1 MIENSSVTEP
11 ISQETL
17 IRTVIDRL
25 QLIIEQAES
34 ETKPLEMDPFRSQ
47 LFELFVMADG
57 AAMLDDKLEP
67 NLTSDSIAT
76 ILAERWQLRS
86 AAVESMQH
94 ESPLAQES
102 LSRMRLLWSFL
113 RMWMEWTYAWQ
124 RWSEF
129 HEGDATAE

>member
-1 MIENSSVTEP
+1 MTEP

-25 QLIIEQAES
+25 QVIIEQAEA
-34 ETKPLEMDPFRSQ
+34 ETKPLEMEPFRSQ

-67 NLTSDSIAT
+67 NLTSDSIAK

-86 AAVESMQH
+86 AAVESMQQD
-94 ESPLAQES
+94 SPLAQES

>member
-25 QLIIEQAES
+25 QVIIEQAEA

-47 LFELFVMADG
+47 LFELFVMADE

-67 NLTSDSIAT
+67 NLTSDSIAK

-86 AAVESMQH
+86 AAVESMQQD
-94 ESPLAQES
+94 SPLAQES

-124 RWSEF
+124 RWREF

>member
-11 ISQETL
+11 ISQEAL

-25 QLIIEQAES
+25 QVVIEQAEA

-57 AAMLDDKLEP
+57 AGMLDEALEP
-67 NLTSDSIAT
+67 NLTSDSIAK
-76 ILAERWQLRS
+76 ILSERWQLRS
-86 AAVESMQH
+86 AAVESMQQS
-94 ESPLAQES
+94 SPLGQES
-102 LSRMRLLWSFL
+102 LARMRLLWSFL
-113 RMWMEWTYAWQ
+113 RMWMEWSYAWQ
-124 RWSEF
+124 RWREF

>member
-11 ISQETL
+11 ISQASL

-25 QLIIEQAES
+25 QLIIEQAEA

-67 NLTSDSIAT
+67 NLTSDSIAK

-86 AAVESMQH
+86 AAVESMQQD
-94 ESPLAQES
+94 SPLAQES

-124 RWSEF
+124 RWREF
-129 HEGDATAE
+129 HEGDATTN

>member
-11 ISQETL
+11 ISQASL

-25 QLIIEQAES
+25 QLIIEQAEA
-34 ETKPLEMDPFRSQ
+34 ETKPLEMEPFRSQ

-67 NLTSDSIAT
+67 NLTSDSIAK

-86 AAVESMQH
+86 AAVESMQQD
-94 ESPLAQES
+94 SPLAQES

-124 RWSEF
+124 RWREF

>member
-1 MIENSSVTEP
+1 MTENPSVTEP
-11 ISQETL
+11 VSQAAL
-17 IRTVIDRL
+17 IQTVVDRL
-25 QLIIEQAES
+25 QLIIEQAEA

-57 AAMLDDKLEP
+57 AAMLDESLEP

-76 ILAERWQLRS
+76 ILAERWELRS
-86 AAVESMQH
+86 AALQSMQQA
-94 ESPLAQES
+94 SPLAQES

-124 RWSEF
+124 RWNEF
-129 HEGDATAE
+129 HEGDATAD

>member
-1 MIENSSVTEP
+1 MIENASVTEP
-11 ISQETL
+11 ISQSAL
-17 IRTVIDRL
+17 IQTVIDRL
-25 QLIIEQAES
+25 QLIIEQAEA

-67 NLTSDSIAT
+67 NLTSDSIAK

-86 AAVESMQH
+86 AAVESMQQA
-94 ESPLAQES
+94 SPLAQES
-102 LSRMRLLWSFL
+102 LSRMRLLWAFL

-129 HEGDATAE
+129 HQGDATAD

>member
-11 ISQETL
+11 ISQATL

-25 QLIIEQAES
+25 QLIIEQAEA

-57 AAMLDDKLEP
+57 AAMLDEALEP
-67 NLTSDSIAT
+67 NLTSDSIAK

-86 AAVESMQH
+86 AAVESMQQD
-94 ESPLAQES
+94 SPLAQES

-124 RWSEF
+124 RWREF

>member
-25 QLIIEQAES
+25 QLIIEQAEA
-34 ETKPLEMDPFRSQ
+34 ETKPLEMEPFRSQ

-67 NLTSDSIAT
+67 NLTSDSIAK

-86 AAVESMQH
+86 AAVESMQQD
-94 ESPLAQES
+94 SPLAQES

-124 RWSEF
+124 RWCEF

>member
-11 ISQETL
+11 ISQASL

-25 QLIIEQAES
+25 QLIIEQAEA

-67 NLTSDSIAT
+67 NLTSDSMAK

-86 AAVESMQH
+86 AAVESMQQD
-94 ESPLAQES
+94 SPLAQES

-124 RWSEF
+124 RWREF
-129 HEGDATAE
+129 HEGDATAN